1 MALSAPIFQ
10 LKRTAKSISRSA
22 GIPLNEA
29 LNRVAVEEGFSSW
42 SELASSP
49 LSQSSVVRLFYE
61 LEHGDIMLLGGR
73 PRQGKTTMAFRL
85 IVEAMKRGHQGVLF
99 TLEYNGHDVDELF
112 QKIGVDPKKYAS
124 YFAMD
129 NSDNIDAPYII
140 QKLEAA
146 PSGTVIVIDYL
157 QLLDQRRESPTI
169 STQINLL
176 KSFAIER
183 DLIIVLTSQIDR
195 SYELSAKPFPD
206 ISDVRLPN
214 PLDTSIFNKAYFMS
228 GGEVQ
233 IQSSV
238 A

>member
-10 LKRTAKSISRSA
+10 LKRTAKLISRSA

-29 LNRVAVEEGFSSW
+29 QNRVAVEEGFSSW

-49 LSQSSVVRLFYE
+49 LSQSSVVRLFNE
-61 LEHGDIMLLGGR
+61 LNHGDIMLLGGR
-73 PRQGKTTMAFRL
+73 PRQGKTTMALKL

-124 YFAMD
+124 SFDMD

-169 STQINLL
+169 STQINSL

-214 PLDTSIFNKAYFMS
+214 PLDTSIFNKASFMS

-233 IQSSV
+233 IQSPV